1 MKNFVIATVSVFAL
15 LSAANAAEEK
25 APETMTEGKPA
36 MEGKECPPHHK
47 HPKHHGHK
55 HHGHKHHGHRGSM
68 HQHHALAVYV
78 NYPLLDVAAF
88 SACQQE
94 YYQGNQAYGY
104 IWHEGYFWYP
114 QMHADLL
121 VGYTPHYMHG
131 YHWYPSRVHPHAVYV
146 DKQSMMPHEIYP
158 VQVGAH
164 GGEMMMKEHRHH
176 KHHHKGKKMHSA
188 QGAPVAPKMH
198 KEAVPMEKVKPA
210 SQM

>member
-25 APETMTEGKPA
+25 APEMMTEGKPA

-47 HPKHHGHK
+47 KAKHHKRQK
-55 HHGHKHHGHRGSM
+55 HHKHHGHRGSM

-88 SACQQE
+88 SACPCE
-94 YYQGNQAYGY
+94 YYEGNQACPYV
-104 IWHEGYFWYP
+104 WHEGYFWYP
-114 QMHADLL
+114 HPRADVL
-121 VGYTPHYMHG
+121 VGYTPHHMHG
-131 YHWYPSRVHPHAVYV
+131 SYWYPSRVHPHAVYV

-164 GGEMMMKEHRHH
+164 GGERMIKGHRG
-176 KHHHKGKKMHSA
+176 HHKGKIMHH
-188 QGAPVAPKMH
+188 APVHHAAPKMH
-198 KEAVPMEKVKPA
+198 KQVAPMEKVKPA
-210 SQM
+210 QQM